1 MQVSDYNMVSTG
13 SAEEMNVHRP
23 IRVNSYLLDLLLV
36 ILFWKKYSFLETCGS
51 NIFHRS
57 DSCSDP
63 IYPTGQIPA
72 QIQYILQVRFLLRS
86 NISYRSDSCSDPIYP
101 TGQIPAHIDLRLL
114 ITLLVSSNFSSV

>member
-23 IRVNSYLLDLLLV
+23 IRVNPYLLDLLLV

-72 QIQYILQVRFLLRS
+72 
-86 NISYRSDSCSDPIYP
+86 
-101 TGQIPAHIDLRLL
+101 HIDLRLL